1 MPRAWNVKCVKWKR
15 IFNLRFAPFRKIY
28 FGTETKGGQSPT
40 PSRIFPRWR
49 RNLYARKQTTS
60 LMFYVAGVK
69 GKLELQIEFSSS
81 QNSCETE
88 YDEAVRRRNW
98 MKIAMKLE
106 FHAGG
111 SCLARFNYGLHR
123 NWFELHG
130 SDCCCGDK
138 SFCLPLSGHDRSDSC
153 QFMEIKFLR
162 RLSMAWIS
170 FIRHSGCEVTC
181 SLTRF
186 RRASVRLG

>member
-1 MPRAWNVKCVKWKR
+1 MLRAWNVKCVKWKR

-69 GKLELQIEFSSS
+69 GKLELQIKFPSS

-106 FHAGG
+106 FHGGG

-123 NWFELHG
+123 NWF
-130 SDCCCGDK
+130 
-138 SFCLPLSGHDRSDSC
+138 DSC